1 MRLSALRKHA
11 ISLGIDE
18 DTLED
23 ALDADN
29 PKAALVDLEL
39 HGANAAAHGSR
50 ASARP
55 RKGCGSSSQC
65 SSAAATRW
73 GRR

>member
-29 PKAALVDLEL
+29 PKAALVDLVK
-39 HGANAAAHGSR
+39 AH
-50 ASARP
+50 AD
-55 RKGCGSSSQC
+55 
-65 SSAAATRW
+65 
-73 GRR
+73 